1 MDQTYRLFF
10 VFVGAYQP
18 SIVSFHMHYC
28 DSVEA
33 REDDNVGLWRECAD
47 VMELRGSLVLCY
59 SIRLYPSHIRE
70 IQGEAE

>member
-1 MDQTYRLFF
+1 
-10 VFVGAYQP
+10 
-18 SIVSFHMHYC
+18 MHYC